1 MNDLYMGIENE
12 IIDKL
17 LYDINNGVYN
27 ENEKMPSEN
36 DLASKYEISRIKVRN
51 IYKKLEKMGYLY
63 SLQGRGRFL
72 KRRTKTIELVL
83 SGNESF
89 SKKLKENGFKL
100 ETINI
105 CCEKIEYNKHIYNE
119 LRADEDD
126 EIYKIA
132 RLRIVD
138 DEPIAIHISYVS
150 KKIFPNIDREGE
162 KITSMF
168 DYYEKNGFK
177 NYMTE
182 KSILE
187 IAYASVQERIYLKCE
202 DLVPILKL
210 ETNCT
215 DKNSQKILEYT
226 EIIYRSDRFKYKIY

>member
-89 SKKLKENGFKL
+89 SKKLKEMDLN
-100 ETINI
+100 
-105 CCEKIEYNKHIYNE
+105 
-119 LRADEDD
+119 
-126 EIYKIA
+126 
-132 RLRIVD
+132 
-138 DEPIAIHISYVS
+138 
-150 KKIFPNIDREGE
+150 
-162 KITSMF
+162 
-168 DYYEKNGFK
+168 
-177 NYMTE
+177 
-182 KSILE
+182 
-187 IAYASVQERIYLKCE
+187 LK
-202 DLVPILKL
+202 
-210 ETNCT
+210 
-215 DKNSQKILEYT
+215 Q
-226 EIIYRSDRFKYKIY
+226 